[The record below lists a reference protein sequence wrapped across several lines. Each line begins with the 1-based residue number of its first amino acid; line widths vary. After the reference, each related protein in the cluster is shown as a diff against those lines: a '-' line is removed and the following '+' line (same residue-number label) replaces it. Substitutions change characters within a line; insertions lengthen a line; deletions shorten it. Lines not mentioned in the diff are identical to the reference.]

1 MTERKGLA
9 SMKYCG
15 CTEGGIFGSIL
26 CAAGSLVCVLAMAG
40 CQSMPPLG
48 EQERLVQNKQ
58 LTVQQISPKAVVN
71 VWGKPV
77 YHHSEF
83 TQFFVMPDKSMIPR
97 SRVPI
102 GEAPEGWEA
111 SFEAG
116 EGVFLGYP
124 EQGWVLVFLD
134 DRLVYQEELKADK
147 VHALGKTWQ
156 FDDRFKTS
164 LEGAPLR

>member
-1 MTERKGLA
+1 MTAEKGALRMEQSGQGQGSTRGA
-9 SMKYCG
+9 LCIA
-15 CTEGGIFGSIL
+15 GG
-26 CAAGSLVCVLAMAG
+26 VLYLLMMVG

-58 LTVQQISPKAVVN
+58 LIVQQISPKAFVN

-83 TQFFVMPDKSMIPR
+83 TQFFVMPDKAMIPR

-124 EQGWVLVFLD
+124 EQGWVLVFVD
-134 DRLVYQEELKADK
+134 DRLVYREELKADK
-147 VHALGKTWQ
+147 VHALGKTWL
-156 FDDRFKTS
+156 FEDRFKTS

>member
-15 CTEGGIFGSIL
+15 CTEGGIPRSIL
-26 CAAGSLVCVLAMAG
+26 YAAGSLVCVLAMAG

-102 GEAPEGWEA
+102 GEAPE
-111 SFEAG
+111 
-116 EGVFLGYP
+116 
-124 EQGWVLVFLD
+124 
-134 DRLVYQEELKADK
+134 
-147 VHALGKTWQ
+147 
-156 FDDRFKTS
+156 
-164 LEGAPLR
+164 

>member
-1 MTERKGLA
+1 MTGEKGAIVMEQPERGGGRVRGVLLA
-9 SMKYCG
+9 VWSV
-15 CTEGGIFGSIL
+15 L
-26 CAAGSLVCVLAMAG
+26 LLLVLAG

-48 EQERLVQNKQ
+48 EQERLVENKQ
-58 LTVQQISPKAVVN
+58 LTIQQISPKAFVN
-71 VWGKPV
+71 VWGKPI

-116 EGVFLGYP
+116 DGVFLGYP
-124 EQGWVLVFLD
+124 EQGWMLVFLD
-134 DRLVYQEELKADK
+134 DRLVYREELKADK

-156 FDDRFKTS
+156 FEDRFKTS

>member
-1 MTERKGLA
+1 MTVKKGDGAMELYRSGRVHA
-9 SMKYCG
+9 RRV
-15 CTEGGIFGSIL
+15 GS
-26 CAAGSLVCVLAMAG
+26 VLAGLCCALVMIG
-40 CQSMPPLG
+40 CQSLPPLG
-48 EQERLVQNKQ
+48 EQERLVRNKQ
-58 LTVQQISPKAVVN
+58 LTVHQISPKAVVN

-77 YHHSEF
+77 YHHSAF

-116 EGVFLGYP
+116 DGVFLGYP

-134 DRLVYQEELKADK
+134 DRLVYREELKADK
-147 VHALGKTWQ
+147 VHELGKTWQ
-156 FDDRFKTS
+156 FEDRFKTS

>member
-1 MTERKGLA
+1 MRMEKGA
-9 SMKYCG
+9 VTMQQPG
-15 CTEGGIFGSIL
+15 RDAGSGPRAW
-26 CAAGSLVCVLAMAG
+26 CAAASALCVLLMIG

-48 EQERLVQNKQ
+48 EQERLVRNKQ
-58 LTVQQISPKAVVN
+58 LTVQQISPKAFVN

-124 EQGWVLVFLD
+124 EQGWMLVFLD
-134 DRLVYQEELKADK
+134 DRLVYREELKADK

>member
-1 MTERKGLA
+1 MTVKKGAGVMVQHRLGRGNA
-9 SMKYCG
+9 RRAVVAAVVLCG
-15 CTEGGIFGSIL
+15 
-26 CAAGSLVCVLAMAG
+26 ALAMIG
-40 CQSMPPLG
+40 CQSLPPLG
-48 EQERLVQNKQ
+48 EQERLVRNKQ
-58 LTVQQISPKAVVN
+58 LTVHQISPKAFVN

-77 YHHSEF
+77 YHHSAF
-83 TQFFVMPDKSMIPR
+83 TQFFVMPDRSMIPR

-116 EGVFLGYP
+116 DGVFLGYP

-134 DRLVYQEELKADK
+134 DRLVYREELKADK
-147 VHALGKTWQ
+147 VHELGKMWQ
-156 FDDRFKTS
+156 FEDRFKTS

>member
-1 MTERKGLA
+1 MRMEKGAVTMQQPGRDAGSGRRA
-9 SMKYCG
+9 SCAAA
-15 CTEGGIFGSIL
+15 SAL
-26 CAAGSLVCVLAMAG
+26 CALLMIG

-48 EQERLVQNKQ
+48 EQERLVRNKQ
-58 LTVQQISPKAVVN
+58 LTVQQISPKAFVN

-134 DRLVYQEELKADK
+134 DRLVYREELKADK

-156 FDDRFKTS
+156 FEDRFKTS